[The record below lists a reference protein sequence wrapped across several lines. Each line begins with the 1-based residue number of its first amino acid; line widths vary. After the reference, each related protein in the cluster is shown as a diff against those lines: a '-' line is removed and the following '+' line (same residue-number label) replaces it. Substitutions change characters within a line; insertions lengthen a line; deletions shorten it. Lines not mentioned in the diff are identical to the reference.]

1 MKATGRPPVVSH
13 SPGCNPKVL
22 LDEVTGDG
30 KWQQGDEEYRGHIGD
45 DTQGGH
51 TQQGGAGEAFQRG
64 GDVLVN
70 RVCVCG
76 KPVEDA
82 AERSRL
88 KQPENSDSGSGC
100 DERSPWS
107 PDLRLGYILNFIFYC
122 FKIGPISGIKFHLK
136 FK

>member
-1 MKATGRPPVVSH
+1 MTDWSFHVLFFFKTCTLGLQKTPTTIKATVCPSVVSH
-13 SPGCNPKVL
+13 SPGRNPEVL

-30 KWQQGDEEYRGHIGD
+30 KWQQGDEEYGGHIGD

-82 AERSRL
+82 AEGSRL
-88 KQPENSDSGSGC
+88 KQPENSDGWV
-100 DERSPWS
+100 RM
-107 PDLRLGYILNFIFYC
+107 
-122 FKIGPISGIKFHLK
+122 
-136 FK
+136 